1 MAEVSL
7 HDLFVY
13 DETSPSHLRWKI
25 TANTSTARAGSVA
38 GKIKPYGSNKYWS
51 IRYKNKQ
58 YKAHRV
64 VWELVTGNLL
74 KSVDVIDHIDGNGLN
89 NSIMNLREV
98 DKALNSRNSRRR
110 GVPSSVGLPS
120 GLCMHANGLSIRARV
135 NDLEGKRI
143 SKSFSIRKN
152 GLENAIKQAVFCRD
166 ESIRALNELGAGYTD
181 RHSK

>member
-1 MAEVSL
+1 MAEIIL

-25 TANTSTARAGSVA
+25 TANPSTARVGSVA

-64 VWELVTGNLL
+64 IWELVTGNIL

-89 NSIMNLREV
+89 NSIINLRVV

-110 GVPSSVGLPS
+110 GVPSSSGLPP
-120 GLCMHANGLSIRARV
+120 GLCIHADGLSIRARV
-135 NDLEGKRI
+135 SGLDGKRL
-143 SKSFSIRKN
+143 SKSFSISKN
-152 GLENAIKQAVFCRD
+152 GLENAINQAVLWRD
-166 ESIRALNELGAGYTD
+166 ESIKLLNKFGAGYTE
-181 RHSK
+181 RHGK